1 MKAPLLEELIKYHNK
16 DNLILSMPGNKC
28 GRVFCI
34 DELGRKFMNNMGR
47 MDEWI

>member
-1 MKAPLLEELIKYHNK
+1 MINEKIEEKKMKAPLLEELIKYHNK

-34 DELGRKFMNNMGR
+34 R
-47 MDEWI
+47 